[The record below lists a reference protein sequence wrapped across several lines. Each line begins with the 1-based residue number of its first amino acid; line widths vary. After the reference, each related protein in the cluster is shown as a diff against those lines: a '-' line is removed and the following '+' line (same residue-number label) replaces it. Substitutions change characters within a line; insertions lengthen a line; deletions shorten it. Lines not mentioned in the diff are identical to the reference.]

1 MSMAFEVLD
10 NSVLPFLNE
19 LVQRQQIRWQET
31 IGPVPPLISN
41 RAERFA
47 GALKLSEQQYREFS
61 DSVTQS
67 RNEWDRDIWDRDIF

>member
-1 MSMAFEVLD
+1 MSMTFEVLD
-10 NSVLPFLNE
+10 SSIVPFLNE

-31 IGPVPPLISN
+31 VKPVPPPVSS

-47 GALKLSEQQYREFS
+47 GTLRLSEQQYKEFS

-67 RNEWDRDIWDRDIF
+67 RNEWDRDIF

>member
-31 IGPVPPLISN
+31 IDPVPPLISN

-47 GALKLSEQQYREFS
+47 GALKLPEQQYREFS

>member
-1 MSMAFEVLD
+1 MTFEVLD

-31 IGPVPPLISN
+31 VQSVPPSLSN

-47 GALKLSEQQYREFS
+47 GALKLSEQQYSEFS
-61 DSVTQS
+61 DSVTQG
-67 RNEWDRDIWDRDIF
+67 RNEWDRDIF

>member
-1 MSMAFEVLD
+1 MALTFEVLD

-19 LVQRQQIRWQET
+19 LVQQQQIRLQEPVK
-31 IGPVPPLISN
+31 PVPPPEST

-47 GALKLSEQQYREFS
+47 GALKFSEQQSREFS

-67 RNEWDRDIWDRDIF
+67 RNEWDRNIF

>member
-1 MSMAFEVLD
+1 MSMTFEVLD
-10 NSVLPFLNE
+10 NSVMPFLNE

-31 IGPVPPLISN
+31 VTPVPPPVSN

-47 GALKLSEQQYREFS
+47 GALKLSERQYRKFS

-67 RNEWDRDIWDRDIF
+67 RNEWDRDTF

>member
-1 MSMAFEVLD
+1 MALTFEVLD
-10 NSVLPFLNE
+10 HSVLPFLNE
-19 LVQRQQIRWQET
+19 LVQREQIRLKDT
-31 IGPVPPLISN
+31 GKAAPLPVSS

-67 RNEWDRDIWDRDIF
+67 KNEWDRDIF

>member
-1 MSMAFEVLD
+1 MSMTFEVLD

-31 IGPVPPLISN
+31 VKPAPSPVSS

-47 GALKLSEQQYREFS
+47 GALKLSEQQHREFS

-67 RNEWDRDIWDRDIF
+67 RNEWDRDTF